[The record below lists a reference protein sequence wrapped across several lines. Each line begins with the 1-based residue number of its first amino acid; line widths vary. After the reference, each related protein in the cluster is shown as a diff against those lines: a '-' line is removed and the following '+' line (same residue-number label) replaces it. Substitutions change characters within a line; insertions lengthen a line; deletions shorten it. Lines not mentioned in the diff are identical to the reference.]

1 MPKSKPREMKIYA
14 HTKFLYM
21 DAQSGLFIISPKWTQ
36 PKYPSTDYWVN
47 KMEYVH
53 VMEY

>member
-36 PKYPSTDYWVN
+36 PKYPSNDYWVN